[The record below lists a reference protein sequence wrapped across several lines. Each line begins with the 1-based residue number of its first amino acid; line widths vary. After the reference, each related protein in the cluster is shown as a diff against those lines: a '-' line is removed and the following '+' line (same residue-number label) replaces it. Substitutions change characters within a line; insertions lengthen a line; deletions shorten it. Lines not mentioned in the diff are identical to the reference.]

1 MAHIIYVIENEANL
15 VEAYD
20 SAYNITITTI
30 EDNALTFESEI
41 EAQATCDILNDNK
54 GESTSFWGSRP
65 TRPH

>member
-1 MAHIIYVIENEANL
+1 MAHIIYDIENEDNL
-15 VEAYD
+15 VESHD
-20 SAYNITITTI
+20 PAYNITTI
-30 EDNALTFESEI
+30 EDNALTFESET